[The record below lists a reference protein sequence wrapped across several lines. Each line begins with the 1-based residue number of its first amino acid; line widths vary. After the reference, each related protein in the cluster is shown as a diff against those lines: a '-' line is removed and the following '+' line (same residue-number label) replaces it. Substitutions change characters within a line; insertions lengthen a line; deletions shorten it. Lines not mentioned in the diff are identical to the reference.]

1 MWRLRGAVT
10 DTMQDAPG
18 WAARFFRKERELRM
32 AWELERRGRR
42 STLVGTAHFFPYRFR
57 AALRGRIQRTDTVLL
72 EGPLDDDSRRKVV
85 AAGSVRR
92 GASLPDALDAGTLR
106 RVAAV
111 LDAPSL
117 PSAASAF
124 YWHVL
129 RGGAPAQAGEVLR
142 QLEPWMAFFHFWTE
156 YRRRDGWLYSV
167 DLDAAA
173 AAATLKKDV
182 RFLETIEEQIATL
195 GRVPLE
201 RIVRFLREV
210 DWDRYR
216 RDYVRHYLAG
226 DLVGLASMA
235 RAFPTY
241 CEPVI
246 EERDPVLAERMLPFL
261 ERGNA
266 IAFVGIMHCRGLIPL
281 LRGRGYSV
289 AGPAVP

>member
-1 MWRLRGAVT
+1 MT
-10 DTMQDAPG
+10 DAMRDAPG
-18 WAARFFRKERELRM
+18 WAARLLNKERELRM
-32 AWELERRGRR
+32 AWELERHSQR

-57 AALRGRIQRTDTVLL
+57 AALRSRIHRADTVLL
-72 EGPLDDDSRRKVV
+72 EGPLDEDSRRKVV
-85 AAGSVRR
+85 AAGSARR

-111 LDAPSL
+111 LDAASP
-117 PSAASAF
+117 PSAVSAF

-129 RGGAPAQAGEVLR
+129 RAGTPVPAGEDLR

-156 YRRRDGWLYSV
+156 YRRRDSWLYSV

-173 AAATLKKDV
+173 AATALKKDV
-182 RFLETIEEQIATL
+182 RFLETIDEQIATL

-226 DLVGLASMA
+226 DLVGLAAMA

-266 IAFVGIMHCRGLIPL
+266 IAFVGVMHCRGLIAL
-281 LRGRGYSV
+281 LRARGYSV
-289 AGPAVP
+289 AGPATF

>member
-1 MWRLRGAVT
+1 MRH
-10 DTMQDAPG
+10 APG
-18 WAARFFRKERELRM
+18 WAARLLRKERELRM

-57 AALRGRIQRTDTVLL
+57 DALRRRIGAADTVLL
-72 EGPLDDDSRRKVV
+72 EAPLDADSRRKVV
-85 AAGSVRR
+85 AAGSARR

-111 LDAPSL
+111 LDAPSP

-124 YWHVL
+124 YWDVL
-129 RGGAPAQAGEVLR
+129 HGGAPVPAGEDLR

-173 AAATLKKDV
+173 AAAALKKDV

-210 DWDRYR
+210 DWARYR
-216 RDYVRHYLAG
+216 SDYVRHYLAG
-226 DLVGLASMA
+226 DLVALTAMA
-235 RAFPTY
+235 HAFPTY
-241 CEPVI
+241 CETVI

-266 IAFVGIMHCRGLIPL
+266 IAFVGIMHCRGLIVL
-281 LRGRGYSV
+281 LRGHGYSV
-289 AGPAVP
+289 AGPAAP

>member
-1 MWRLRGAVT
+1 MR
-10 DTMQDAPG
+10 DAPG
-18 WAARFFRKERELRM
+18 WVARLLGKERELRM

-57 AALRGRIQRTDTVLL
+57 AALRSRIRRADTVLL

-85 AAGSVRR
+85 AAGSARR
-92 GASLPDALDAGTLR
+92 GASLPDALDAMTLR

-111 LDAPSL
+111 LDAPPP

-129 RGGAPAQAGEVLR
+129 RGRAPARAGEDLR

-156 YRRRDGWLYSV
+156 YRRRDGWAYSV

-173 AAATLKKDV
+173 AAAALNKDV

-201 RIVRFLREV
+201 RIVRFLRDV

-216 RDYVRHYLAG
+216 RDYVQHYLAG
-226 DLVGLASMA
+226 DLAGLTAMA
-235 RAFPTY
+235 HAFPTY

-261 ERGNA
+261 EHGNA
-266 IAFVGIMHCRGLIPL
+266 IAFVGIMHCRGLIAL
-281 LRGRGYSV
+281 LRGRGYAV
-289 AGPAVP
+289 TGPAVS